1 MRSAFLAGVAGVSVC
16 VLAGAAAGQFQYDE
30 AIDGDLTDDRTA
42 PAALSAAPG
51 ANTVAGTVVD
61 GDIDYFRF
69 TVPTG
74 FELSAIN
81 VTNYESPDFAA
92 FLGVQ
97 NGSEFTVDPNDPDAS
112 LLLGYALYGPLE
124 EGTDILPA
132 MSTAFGA
139 IGFTGALPEGEYSFW
154 NQQTGPDL
162 TTYEL
167 EFVITLVPAPAGLAV
182 LAGAGVLAGRRRR

>member
-1 MRSAFLAGVAGVSVC
+1 MRSVGMAGVAGLSVC
-16 VLAGAAAGQFQYDE
+16 VLAGTAVGQFQYDE
-30 AIDGDLTDDRTA
+30 SIDGDLTGVRSSPDE
-42 PAALSAAPG
+42 LLAAPG
-51 ANTVAGTVVD
+51 SNTVAGTVVD

-81 VTNYESPDFAA
+81 VTNYDSPDFAA

-97 NGSEFTVDPNDPDAS
+97 TGSEITVDPDNPDAS

-154 NQQTGPDL
+154 NQQTGVDL
-162 TTYEL
+162 TAYEL
-167 EFVITLVPAPAGLAV
+167 EFVITLVPAPSGLAA
-182 LAGAGVLAGRRRR
+182 LAGVGLVAARRRR